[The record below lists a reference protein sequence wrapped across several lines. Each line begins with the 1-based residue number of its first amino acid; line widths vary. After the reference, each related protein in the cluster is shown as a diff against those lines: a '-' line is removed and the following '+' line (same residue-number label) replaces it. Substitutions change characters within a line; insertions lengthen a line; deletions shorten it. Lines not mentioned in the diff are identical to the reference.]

1 MARKH
6 LGVYANVLSRVRQAL
21 SSDVDLREPF
31 QNETDFA
38 RFRRTVED
46 GRRLLPSRYH
56 SIYVDVLSSAIVQ
69 AERTARRGGVASRI
83 RVINQLESV
92 FSTLAQPIV
101 QLASNQ
107 QSDQLMAFQALVS
120 NLYRR
125 FMDDPKVRG
134 GARKTLR
141 WPEIDPLAFFAIGK
155 TDAFT
160 LSASPELQVSLIAKP
175 ASHAN
180 FVPLWL
186 IDGHEVG
193 GHVIHEAVVGFEAE
207 IGAAMQGAIKK
218 AFRMRTISPSTTTV
232 KMRSSGSFLAR
243 WRNVQLEGFMLQ
255 VFSKWVPELC
265 ADASGVLNMGPM
277 YANGGMFVLA
287 AHDPRPANRALF
299 APGIGADEHPADVL
313 RALFAIEM
321 VERLPIDQRKEY
333 GQALRNR
340 LTEACGGS
348 LHENVVFMD
357 DSQTVYAEVKL
368 SDIAQILA
376 VLADTLS
383 TTKLKCLGDRSMTEL
398 MTWGNKDETT
408 TARIARILPRGF
420 NFTDVLE
427 ARHVV
432 AAAVL
437 ACEQSSDKPDFVRI
451 SQRIH
456 DNAVLLLKSLY
467 EEQCLLCAIPEYGET
482 RRTDAISLAN
492 LARLVKNLSSR

>member
-1 MARKH
+1 MAKRH

-21 SSDVDLREPF
+21 SSDVNLNEPF
-31 QNETDFA
+31 QNETDFS
-38 RFRRTVED
+38 RFQRAVED
-46 GRRLLPSRYH
+46 GRRLLPARYH
-56 SIYVDVLSSAIVQ
+56 AIYVDVLDSAVAQ
-69 AERTARRGGVASRI
+69 AERSARRGSVST
-83 RVINQLESV
+83 RVRVLNQLESV

-107 QSDQLMAFQALVS
+107 HSDRLMAFQALVS

-125 FMDDPKVRG
+125 FMDDPKLRS

-141 WPEIDPLAFFAIGK
+141 WPEVDPLAFFALGK
-155 TDAFT
+155 ADAFT
-160 LSASPELQVSLIAKP
+160 LAASPELQVSLIAKP

-207 IGAAMQGAIKK
+207 VGGAMQNAIKK
-218 AFRMRTISPSTTTV
+218 AFRMRTINPSTNTV
-232 KMRSSGSFLAR
+232 KIRSGGSLLGR

-287 AHDPRPANRALF
+287 AHDPRPANRSLF

-321 VERLPIDQRKEY
+321 VERLPIDQSKTY
-333 GQALRNR
+333 GQALRDR
-340 LTEACGGS
+340 LKGACGGS

-357 DSQTVYAEVKL
+357 ESATVYAEVKL

-376 VLADTLS
+376 VLAETLS
-383 TTKLKCLGDRSMTEL
+383 TTKLKCIGDRSMTEL
-398 MTWGNKDETT
+398 MTWGNKDEST
-408 TARIARILPRGF
+408 TARIARLLCRGF

-432 AAAVL
+432 SAAVL
-437 ACEQSSDKPDFVRI
+437 ACEQASDKPDFVRI

-456 DNAVLLLKSLY
+456 DNSILLLKSLY
-467 EEQCLLCAIPEYGET
+467 EEQCLLCAVPEYGET
-482 RRTDAISLAN
+482 RRTDVTSLAN
-492 LARLVKNLSSR
+492 LARMVKHLSAR